1 MDGAINIKRWWAN
14 LEGISS
20 NISTKDTPIMLKN
33 KQTKNSHNNG
43 NILNQVTKLRLN
55 TRRTEKPNTNMQ
67 TKINY

>member
-20 NISTKDTPIMLKN
+20 NISTKDTSIMLKN